1 MNINRFQTSIHI
13 QRERR
18 IEQYFKIKNKYIDK
32 LLEIKT
38 ILMNRIKQIKE
49 KNTHI
54 HNNNKEKKC

>member
-1 MNINRFQTSIHI
+1 MHI

-32 LLEIKT
+32 LLGIKT

-54 HNNNKEKKC
+54 HNNDKEKKC